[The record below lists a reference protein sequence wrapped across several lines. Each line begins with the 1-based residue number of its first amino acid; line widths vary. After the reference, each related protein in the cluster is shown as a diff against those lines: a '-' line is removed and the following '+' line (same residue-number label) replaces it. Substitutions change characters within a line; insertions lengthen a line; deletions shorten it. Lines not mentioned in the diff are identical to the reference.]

1 MLSLAVAV
9 AAFVLIHLLV
19 SGTRVRDG
27 LVARIG
33 EGPYMGLF
41 SLLSVAVLAWMVW
54 SYGQA
59 RAENIVWWGP
69 DPLRHVAFLVQLVGV
84 LLIVTG
90 LLTPNPTSV
99 KQEGTLDKG
108 DPIRGVIRITR
119 HPFLWG
125 VAIWAG
131 GHLLVNGDLASVLL
145 FGSLLFLGAIGGA
158 SIDAKR
164 IRALGEPYHEFK
176 TVTSN
181 VPFVAILKRRQPLRL
196 GEIGWR
202 LPAALAVYALL
213 FAAHPWIAGVSPLG

>member
-1 MLSLAVAV
+1 MLSLAAAA

-27 LVARIG
+27 LVARLG
-33 EGPYMGLF
+33 QGAYMGAF
-41 SLLSVAVLAWMVW
+41 SLLSVGVLAWLIW
-54 SYGQA
+54 SYGEA
-59 RAENIVWWGP
+59 RGAGGVWWGP
-69 DPLRHVAFLVQLVGV
+69 EPVRPLSWLMVLVGV

-99 KQEGTLDKG
+99 KQEGALDR
-108 DPIRGVIRITR
+108 PEPVRGVLRITR

-125 VAIWAG
+125 VAFWAA

-145 FGSLLFLGAIGGA
+145 FGSLLFLGAVGGA

-164 IRALGEPYHEFK
+164 VRALGEKYHEFK
-176 TVTSN
+176 SVTSN
-181 VPFVAILKRRQPLRL
+181 VPFVAILRGRQPLRL

-202 LPAALAVYALL
+202 LPVALLAYALL
-213 FAAHPWIAGVSPLG
+213 FVAHPWIAGVSAVG

>member
-19 SGTRVRDG
+19 SGTRVRDR
-27 LVARIG
+27 LIARLG
-33 EGPYMGLF
+33 EGPYIGLF
-41 SLLSVAVLAWMVW
+41 ALVSVAGLAWMVW

-59 RAENIVWWGP
+59 RQENIVWWGP
-69 DPLRHVAFLVQLVGV
+69 ERLRHVAWLVQLVGV
-84 LLIVTG
+84 TLIVTG

-108 DPIRGVIRITR
+108 DPIRGVLRITR

-125 VAIWAG
+125 VAIWAA

-145 FGSLLFLGAIGGA
+145 FGSLLFLGVSGGA

-164 IRALGEPYHEFK
+164 IRALGEKYHEFK

-181 VPFVAILKRRQPLRL
+181 VPFVAILRRSQSLRL

-213 FAAHPWIAGVSPLG
+213 FVAHPWIVGVSAAG